1 MEEKPFPAAEP
12 VQPQPQLTPEAI
24 SYLLNAAKWGKF
36 LSILGFICLIF
47 VLLTGVIFGLVF
59 SLMADKLEAMGGFSM
74 SIPPFWMVFS
84 CIAISVIGFIPI
96 SFLNSFSNNIT
107 RSVRNN
113 DNAALTLAAKRLKNF
128 FAFIGIYT
136 IVIIAFYLFLLVVAA
151 ITAMLSL

>member
-1 MEEKPFPAAEP
+1 
-12 VQPQPQLTPEAI
+12 
-24 SYLLNAAKWGKF
+24 
-36 LSILGFICLIF
+36 
-47 VLLTGVIFGLVF
+47 VIFGLVF

-84 CIAISVIGFIPI
+84 CIAVSVIGFIPI

-128 FAFIGIYT
+128 SRSSESIRLLLLHFT
-136 IVIIAFYLFLLVVAA
+136 CFYL
-151 ITAMLSL
+151 